1 MKAYIADDEV
11 WVVLGLR
18 KQLENIDLP
27 IQVVGTANNGLT
39 AKEEIGSLQPEVVFT
54 DIRMPG
60 ENGLELLSDIHE
72 VNPGCKVVIIS
83 GYEDFSYAKE
93 AIRHHAYEYLVKP
106 IRKEELHRV
115 LHSIQE
121 ELYPDVSEA
130 SLQEEKKAIWQ
141 AHATNVDR
149 VVEEV
154 RLHFRENIT
163 LSMFADKYG
172 MSSAN
177 LSAQLKEKLSMTFSD
192 YITSLRLQYA
202 KDLLRDEKL
211 SVQEVAEAS
220 GYSDYFYFTKVF
232 KKVEGISPSKYRKA
246 LEGEIRI

>member
-1 MKAYIADDEV
+1 MKTYIADDEV

-18 KQLENIDLP
+18 KQLEKIDLP

-39 AKEEIGSLQPEVVFT
+39 AKEEIGTLQPEIVFT

-106 IRKEELHRV
+106 IRKEDLERV
-115 LHSIQE
+115 LHSIQK
-121 ELYPDVSEA
+121 ELYPDATEEG
-130 SLQEEKKAIWQ
+130 LLEEKRTLQRGNARD
-141 AHATNVDR
+141 VDR

-154 RLHFRENIT
+154 RMHFRENIT
-163 LSMFADKYG
+163 LSMLAEKYG
-172 MSSAN
+172 MSTAN
-177 LSAQLKEKLSMTFSD
+177 LSAQFKERLSVTFSD
-192 YITSLRLQYA
+192 YITSLRMQYA

-246 LEGEIRI
+246 L